1 MSRTACLLPLLAL
14 LAAAV
19 PAKGAAQPAYKQV
32 RIQGTELYSE
42 LFLLEHL
49 DLSTLPAGQEHF
61 DRVSRALNAFYHKQG
76 YVLAICYPVS
86 ETDTGLVVHVDEGK
100 LGRIV
105 FQRLN
110 TLDTI
115 RVRYD
120 FKLPFRIYN
129 RYTVQDRVNRLKR
142 KYGFKD
148 IQAVLKPTR
157 SYERAFFQLDQQI
170 GVPFVGGVR
179 LPFFKDFDYRYD
191 LDINIVRAPSAAA
204 AGAAVSYGFDVNYTK
219 GLIPYVKYRH
229 PSLFSEGDRL
239 EAGTSMGIYYGL
251 DLDFAAIPRY
261 TFIEIESK
269 YHFTPTVDGYFTPLV
284 RATGHN
290 SRASRADLGL
300 EEYNFTILRGSADP
314 GVTLL
319 KELKIYAGYGAE
331 KAFVFDSTVDETA
344 AGSVEVTKE
353 TQFWNIGEASIVVDL
368 LPFAED
374 DIIQR
379 KFTFSFG
386 RYFESK
392 RTGGRRFNEFLFDG
406 RLDIDLPNS
415 DIFAFKC
422 DYARLWGD
430 VPFYHDRGVSGKSFK
445 GFNGKGYYSH
455 DIARVSN
462 EYMMSFYREY
472 FYAGLYIDGVRFKG
486 YDYGYDYELQG
497 EQYGLAAGVA
507 GHFIVFDQFEFN
519 IYYGP
524 DYLFSDGSSQMNLG
538 FDLRKKW

>member
-1 MSRTACLLPLLAL
+1 MRRALCLWAVFVFLPAL
-14 LAAAV
+14 LGS
-19 PAKGAAQPAYKQV
+19 GARAEPAYKRV

-42 LFLLEHL
+42 LFLLEQL
-49 DLSTLPAGQEHF
+49 DLSTLPAGPGRF
-61 DRVSRALNAFYHKQG
+61 DRVSRSINAFYHKQG
-76 YVLAICYPVS
+76 YTLAICYPVS
-86 ETDTGLVVHVDEGK
+86 ETETELVVYVDEGK

-120 FKLPFRIYN
+120 FKLPLRVYN
-129 RYTVQDRVNRLKR
+129 RYTVQDRVNRLKQ

-148 IQAVLKPTR
+148 IQAVLKPTK
-157 SYERAFFQLDQQI
+157 SYERAFFQLDERI

-191 LDINIVRAPSAAA
+191 LDINIVRAPSASV
-204 AGAAVSYGFDVNYTK
+204 AGAAVSYGFDINYTK

-229 PSLFSEGDRL
+229 PSLLGEGDRF
-239 EAGTSMGIYYGL
+239 EAGTSAGIYYGL
-251 DLDFAAIPRY
+251 DLDFTAIPRY
-261 TFIEIESK
+261 TFIEVEST
-269 YHFTPTVDGYFTPLV
+269 YHFTPTLDGYFTPLV
-284 RATGHN
+284 KATGHN

-300 EEYNFTILRGSADP
+300 DEYNFTILRGSADP

-319 KELKIYAGYGAE
+319 RELKIYAGYGTE
-331 KAFVFDSTVDETA
+331 KAFVFDSSIDESA
-344 AGSVEVTKE
+344 AGSVEVKKE
-353 TQFWNIGEASIVVDL
+353 TQFWNIAEASIVVDL

-379 KFTFSFG
+379 KFSFSFG
-386 RYFESK
+386 HFFEGRHSGK
-392 RTGGRRFNEFLFDG
+392 RRFNEFLFDG

-415 DIFAFKC
+415 DIFALKC
-422 DYARLWGD
+422 DYSRLWGG

-445 GFNGKGYYSH
+445 GFNSKGYYSH
-455 DIARVSN
+455 DLARLSN
-462 EYMMSFYREY
+462 EYMMSLYREF
-472 FYAGLYIDGVRFKG
+472 FYMGLYLDGVRFKG
-486 YDYGYDYELQG
+486 YGYGYDKELRGSQC
-497 EQYGLAAGVA
+497 GLAAGLA
-507 GHFIVFDQFEFN
+507 GHFLVFDQFEFN

-524 DYLFSDGSSQMNLG
+524 DYLFSDRSSQMNLS